1 MQLATRRHG
10 LGAAVGLCLVVL
22 AVALPVALPDSTT
35 AAQESIAEPV
45 AGAFVYPV
53 GDELDFKRPHES
65 ESYGYYVSDGYLKR
79 RGRKKQRT
87 HYGVDLACGSG
98 GASVRAI
105 ASGVVQVADA
115 NALIKVRT
123 KQKIR
128 LPVVKDGKRTYKNS
142 YRWRTT
148 YKWRTGWGN
157 YVVVKH
163 TLPSG
168 ETVHS
173 LYAHLKPKSVTVKR
187 GDIVAAG
194 QTIGK
199 VGRTGRASSSHL
211 HLEIRRT
218 IPADP
223 DDMVLEEGAE
233 DQPTPEERRF
243 SQLQT
248 VDPMAF
254 LLDRVRTYDDLERGT
269 WQARYAMAACRD
281 GIVAGEKKGFEPD
294 DSVTR
299 AEFYRALV
307 IAFRLTT
314 PFSSKEWES
323 TMNVLVDSEIL
334 DRSGARERSAGDRIT
349 RSEALEILL
358 RCLDRHQAYAWNLS
372 AIDAM
377 QISRDFNRE
386 FAGADAAVAAEAQ
399 AKSLANAETKARR
412 DAEAA
417 RVARA
422 RKAAKAQGKKSVIK
436 AKAVKPVKPE
446 PLLDPGF
453 EAAAQSKQNLTR
465 AESCLLIA
473 TALRIGKQRYS
484 ALETAA
490 TRVADSG

>member
-1 MQLATRRHG
+1 MQLATRRHS
-10 LGAAVGLCLVVL
+10 LGAAAGLLVVAL
-22 AVALPVALPDSTT
+22 AVALPIAMPGSTP
-35 AAQESIAEPV
+35 AAQESVVVPV

-53 GDELDFKRPHES
+53 GDEVDFTRAHEG
-65 ESYGYYVSDGYLKR
+65 EAYGYYVSDGYLKR

-87 HYGVDLACGSG
+87 HYGVDLACGQG
-98 GASVRAI
+98 GAPVRAI
-105 ASGVVQVADA
+105 ASGIVAVADA

-128 LPVVKDGKRTYKNS
+128 LPVVEDGKRVYKNS

-173 LYAHLKPKSVTVKR
+173 LYAHLKPKSVVVKR

-194 QTIGK
+194 QTIGRI
-199 VGRTGRASSSHL
+199 GRTGRASSSHL
-211 HLEIRRT
+211 HLEVRRA
-218 IPADP
+218 IAADP
-223 DDMVLEEGAE
+223 DDVVLEEGE
-233 DQPTPEERRF
+233 DQPTPEERKF

-248 VDPMAF
+248 VDPIAF
-254 LLDRVRTYDDLERGT
+254 LEKYVRSYDDLERGS

-281 GIVAGEKKGFEPD
+281 GIVAGEKKVFEPD

-299 AEFYRALV
+299 AEFLRALV

-314 PFSSKEWES
+314 PFTSRDWDS
-323 TMNVLVDSEIL
+323 TINALVDSEIL
-334 DRSGARERSAGDRIT
+334 DPSGARDRSASDKIS

-358 RCLDRHQAYAWNLS
+358 RCLDGHQAYAWNLS

-377 QISRDFNRE
+377 QTSRDFNRA

-399 AKSLANAETKARR
+399 AKSLANAETNARR
-412 DAEAA
+412 KAEAA

-422 RKAAKAQGKKSVIK
+422 RKYARAEGKKSVIK
-436 AKAVKPVKPE
+436 SRAVTPMKPQPI
-446 PLLDPGF
+446 LDPGF